1 MSLDGYNMFVAKKGG
16 ELYIWC
22 AFELTGAQRIQL
34 INHLK
39 EVAPSEL
46 TPVKEDKTTTT
57 TTGAGCGFSIS
68 NNSVTFDNPSAW
80 AMVYLNNIS
89 FNVTNAKIINTYKEN
104 VPTTGN
110 LTITK
115 VLSGVTADK
124 DMTFTFDVMQG
135 EDVKRTV
142 SVKVEKDA
150 TSGSIVVEN
159 LPVGSYTVVEKTPV
173 EAPAGYTLSET
184 VYDYG
189 ENADGSDADSA
200 TVTENGATVTVT
212 NTYEKIIGTPVNNT
226 ATLTITKVDADNEEE
241 LLPGAVFTLTKYDD
255 DNNVIKELKSTY
267 DAEKKLYTITGIDV
281 EGDWTLTETQA
292 PKGYQQTSQTWTIA
306 VIKESSEN
314 LTDGKYVTT
323 NTYKIS
329 AVGEDA
335 LTSAVQKLAMK
346 IKNTKIPDTVERIPV
361 TKNVT
366 ISRGSKVP
374 VAIPFTFKAYVGDQ
388 EVGELKLTPTK
399 DSDWTATGMLQ
410 VSIPYDLFEDGV
422 ATVTIKEV
430 NDKAANW
437 TYDDSVKEVNV
448 YQFILLA
455 TADQEQEPTTLTFTN
470 TYSYKYT
477 PTPRPTTPTTVTSVK
492 TGDMG
497 VALYAGLAILSMTG
511 SAGVILRRRKN
522 DK

>member
-1 MSLDGYNMFVAKKGG
+1 
-16 ELYIWC
+16 
-22 AFELTGAQRIQL
+22 
-34 INHLK
+34 
-39 EVAPSEL
+39 
-46 TPVKEDKTTTT
+46 
-57 TTGAGCGFSIS
+57 
-68 NNSVTFDNPSAW
+68 
-80 AMVYLNNIS
+80 MVYLNNIS

-115 VLSGVTADK
+115 DFKGLPK
-124 DMTFTFDVMQG
+124 DTRPESVTFTVAGINYRGTVTLSADNQWSTTLEGLATGDYTVT
-135 EDVKRTV
+135 EDAASAQVNGYNLTT
-142 SVKVEKDA
+142 SYKVGDA
-150 TSGSIVVEN
+150 TTNTGNVN
-159 LPVGSYTVVEKTPV
+159 
-173 EAPAGYTLSET
+173 
-184 VYDYG
+184 
-189 ENADGSDADSA
+189 
-200 TVTENGATVTVT
+200 VTENGATVTVT
-212 NTYEKIIGTPVNNT
+212 NTYTQIFGDPVYNL
-226 ATLTITKVDADNEEE
+226 ATLTIKKVDADNPN
-241 LLPGAVFTLTKYDD
+241 LTLSGAKFTLTNEDGQLVGEEKVTGEDGICTFTD
-255 DNNVIKELKSTY
+255 LIAGTY
-267 DAEKKLYTITGIDV
+267 
-281 EGDWTLTETQA
+281 TLTETEA
-292 PKGYQQTSQTWTIA
+292 PGGYEKPSTPWTVTVTEDEDIQEDKDDA
-306 VIKESSEN
+306 GNIVGYK
-314 LTDGKYVTT
+314 KVTT
-323 NTYKIS
+323 CIVSMDGADKDNDGVYIIPNTELPEPY
-329 AVGEDA
+329 
-335 LTSAVQKLAMK
+335 
-346 IKNTKIPDTVERIPV
+346 TVEIPV